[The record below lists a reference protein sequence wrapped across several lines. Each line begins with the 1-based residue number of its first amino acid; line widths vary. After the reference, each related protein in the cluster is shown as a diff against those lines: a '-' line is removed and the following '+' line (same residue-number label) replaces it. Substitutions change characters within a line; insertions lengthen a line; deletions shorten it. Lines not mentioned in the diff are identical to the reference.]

1 MDQILTKYVIKL
13 KSIKFKMAKKHIK
26 PTNQLEKSE
35 KTQAFMNQKCIRKG
49 YEVDKELLTRLTISW
64 NTISNHLHGCKNI
77 SLLSMANLQRQTPI
91 SSSTFPFP
99 AEAIASSEL
108 IKCPNYNSRL

>member
-35 KTQAFMNQKCIRKG
+35 DSGFHESEMYQKG
-49 YEVDKELLTRLTISW
+49 PHEVDKDCLLD
-64 NTISNHLHGCKNI
+64 
-77 SLLSMANLQRQTPI
+77 LQ
-91 SSSTFPFP
+91 
-99 AEAIASSEL
+99 
-108 IKCPNYNSRL
+108 